1 MNEWMD
7 FLRCLSIFLHAVSLN
22 HSSFFFF
29 GIGAAG
35 AMEQHHKDSS
45 NCKTARGT
53 LAGYRSHL
61 YTKEDC
67 KI

>member
-1 MNEWMD
+1 MNEWMA
-7 FLRCLSIFLHAVSLN
+7 FLRRLSLFLNAVSLV
-22 HSSFFFF
+22 HSSYFF

-35 AMEQHHKDSS
+35 TMEQHHKDSS
-45 NCKTARGT
+45 NCKTASGT